1 MDGKFNISKESDGLI
16 KIAYYNDDLDMTKLT
31 DLGHLSEDFEKLHE
45 DFQDKIKEQEITL
58 NLGDFPNTNGNEM
71 TL

>member
-1 MDGKFNISKESDGLI
+1 
-16 KIAYYNDDLDMTKLT
+16 MTKLI